1 MMKKTKLAIAIS
13 LLSVGGMISVAA
25 ARDDRGG
32 RPGPGMHHKHFGEQ
46 FDTNK
51 DGKLD
56 DAERA
61 ALHKAMEVKHAER
74 KAKVL
79 AQFDAN
85 RNGVIDDAERQQM
98 MELKAAE
105 RFAKIDTNR
114 DGSISLAEFKA
125 GSKLRHKRSHMG
137 PPGAGGPPR
146 GAFLQHD
153 LDDDED

>member
-56 DAERA
+56 DAERE
-61 ALHKAMEVKHAER
+61 AMMDQ
-74 KAKVL
+74 KVTEHFKQL
-79 AQFDAN
+79 DTDG
-85 RNGVIDDAERQQM
+85 NGAV
-98 MELKAAE
+98 
-105 RFAKIDTNR
+105 T
-114 DGSISLAEFKA
+114 LAEFKA
-125 GSKLRHKRSHMG
+125 GMKLRHKHGMMG
-137 PPGAGGPPR
+137 PPGGFSGRGPGHGPPP
-146 GAFLQHD
+146 GGDVMIHVF
-153 LDDDED
+153 DDDGDEVE